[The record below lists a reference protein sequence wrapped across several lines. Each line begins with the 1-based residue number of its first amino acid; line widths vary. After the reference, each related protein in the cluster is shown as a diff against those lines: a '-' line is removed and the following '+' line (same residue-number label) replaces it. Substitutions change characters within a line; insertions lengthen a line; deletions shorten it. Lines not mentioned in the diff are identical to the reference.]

1 MFIELIKTFYDNNI
15 ELQEPHVS
23 DMSVP
28 EVLKSIL
35 AKSDGILETMIVPN
49 TGEKITIG
57 WIIYS
62 YEMIQKETAYYK
74 EEYGIEGTV
83 FSDDGA
89 GNPYYILDDKIY
101 QFNPIDNES
110 ELVADSLEEFY
121 KKQV

>member
-1 MFIELIKTFYDNNI
+1 
-15 ELQEPHVS
+15 
-23 DMSVP
+23 MSVP

-35 AKSDGILETMIVPN
+35 AKSDGILETMTVPK
-49 TGEKITIG
+49 TGERITIG

-62 YEMIQKETAYYK
+62 YEMIQKETAYYN

-121 KKQV
+121 KK